1 MKIKIKNVSFNLEYF
16 PEEVDHKFPIV
27 FLHGFTGSKED
38 WEFLINKIPG
48 RFTPVL
54 IDLIGHGKSSSP
66 ADPKYYSPDLQVYF
80 LNEILNRI
88 GINKLILVGYSMG
101 GRLAV
106 AFSEKYTDRIE
117 ALILESTSF
126 GIQSEKERKERIAA
140 DKNLAEKIENIKMD
154 MFIDQWLKLPLF
166 ESLHRLPDKKIAEL
180 RSRKIKSNN
189 VLGLKN
195 SLLGFGTGLMKNY
208 LPHLQKFKCK
218 VFLIVGEYDKKYIE
232 ISRRAK
238 EHFHDCRLK
247 VVKKSGHNVH
257 FENTDD
263 FLKLINEFLINI

>member
-1 MKIKIKNVSFNLEYF
+1 M
-16 PEEVDHKFPIV
+16 
-27 FLHGFTGSKED
+27 
-38 WEFLINKIPG
+38 
-48 RFTPVL
+48 
-54 IDLIGHGKSSSP
+54 
-66 ADPKYYSPDLQVYF
+66 
-80 LNEILNRI
+80 
-88 GINKLILVGYSMG
+88 
-101 GRLAV
+101 
-106 AFSEKYTDRIE
+106 
-117 ALILESTSF
+117 
-126 GIQSEKERKERIAA
+126 
-140 DKNLAEKIENIKMD
+140 
-154 MFIDQWLKLPLF
+154 
-166 ESLHRLPDKKIAEL
+166 
-180 RSRKIKSNN
+180 
-189 VLGLKN
+189 GLKN